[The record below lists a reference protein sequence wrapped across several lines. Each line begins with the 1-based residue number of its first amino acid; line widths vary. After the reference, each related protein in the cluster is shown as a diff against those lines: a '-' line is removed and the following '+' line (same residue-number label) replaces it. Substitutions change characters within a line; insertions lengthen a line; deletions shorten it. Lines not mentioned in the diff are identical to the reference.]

1 MKNKLSKHSYKN
13 MFINCTSISFD
24 EPETETEHT
33 DVQPI
38 ATDGFDWTSD
48 MENAYRC
55 PLDDTGDTFFV

>member
-1 MKNKLSKHSYKN
+1 

-24 EPETETEHT
+24 EPETEHT

-38 ATDGFDWTSD
+38 ATDGFEWDSD

-55 PLDDTGDTFFV
+55 SLDDTGGTFTV